1 MKSIWLY
8 FEVVCSLKSF
18 SWNVEVKPS
27 KARNPPRS
35 AKPYVLLPWSEWLEM
50 GPVIKN
56 STTPPVTAKAIIQS
70 VTLKRF
76 PDTAMPQIMTG
87 IILKLL
93 PSICT
98 GKLTY
103 LRASY
108 WQVLAYT
115 FEKEIAKY
123 FQRGAP
129 LMSDSPL
136 NRAMAT
142 AKTTATARFMKTRNT
157 ESVNSTAFFPCPYG

>member
-1 MKSIWLY
+1 MYSIWLY
-8 FEVVCSLKSF
+8 LVVVCSLNSF
-18 SWNVEVKPS
+18 SWNVDVNPS
-27 KARNPPRS
+27 SARNPPRS
-35 AKPYVLLPWSEWLEM
+35 AKPYELLPWSEWLEI

-56 STTPPVTAKAIIQS
+56 STTPPVTENAIIQS
-70 VTLKRF
+70 VTLKRL
-76 PDTAMPQIMTG
+76 PDTAMPQSMTG

-103 LRASY
+103 FRASY

-115 FEKEIAKY
+115 FEKEMAKY

-136 NRAMAT
+136 NNAMTT
-142 AKTTATARFMKTRNT
+142 AKTTATERFMKTRNT